1 MHKDLELVWQS
12 FLKQFIVLKNRKQIY
27 LFIFICLVIVFKLQ
41 FLKTRFSIVFKNSG
55 LGYLRL
61 WAEDCRIALKEV
73 VFGV

>member
-41 FLKTRFSIVFKNSG
+41 FLKTRFSIVFENSG

-73 VFGV
+73 FEV

>member
-27 LFIFICLVIVFKLQ
+27 LFIFISLVIVFKLQ

-55 LGYLRL
+55 LGT
-61 WAEDCRIALKEV
+61 
-73 VFGV
+73 

>member
-27 LFIFICLVIVFKLQ
+27 LFIFMCLVIVFKLQ
-41 FLKTRFSIVFKNSG
+41 FLKTRFSIVFKNSS

>member
-41 FLKTRFSIVFKNSG
+41 FPKTRFSIVFENSG

-73 VFGV
+73 FEV